1 MWSLLKFISM
11 FVSFFFAT
19 AHQKVFF
26 IPIFRISL
34 LVLNSKLGELK
45 SELLTES
52 NKLEAKV
59 DFFNSRYREF
69 AVTLYMLY

>member
-1 MWSLLKFISM
+1 M
-11 FVSFFFAT
+11 
-19 AHQKVFF
+19 
-26 IPIFRISL
+26 

-69 AVTLYMLY
+69 AVTCCIEKAHLAHICAVPLLLDKGLILTT

>member
-1 MWSLLKFISM
+1 M
-11 FVSFFFAT
+11 
-19 AHQKVFF
+19 
-26 IPIFRISL
+26 

-69 AVTLYMLY
+69 TATCCVEKAPLAHFYVPPLPLDNLTTF